1 MTIFGFPL
9 TEWFL
14 FYIFIWLT
22 HYSIEYTRYLFDR
35 RRKMLEKAITEAER
49 KEARKHVDELI
60 EKHDKLNPEV
70 KDSSQIIN

>member
-70 KDSSQIIN
+70 RDSSQIIN

>member
-14 FYIFIWLT
+14 FSVFVWLT

-35 RRKMLEKAITEAER
+35 RRRMLGKAIAESDR
-49 KEARKHVDELI
+49 AQARKHVDELI
-60 EKHDKLNPEV
+60 DKHDKLNPEV
-70 KDSSQIIN
+70 PSNKVIN

>member
-14 FYIFIWLT
+14 FYVFVWLT
-22 HYSIEYTRYLFDR
+22 HYSIEYTKYMFDR
-35 RRKMLEKAITEAER
+35 RRKMLEKAMAEADR
-49 KEARKHVDELI
+49 KEARKQVDELI

>member
-14 FYIFIWLT
+14 FYVFVWLT
-22 HYSIEYTRYLFDR
+22 HYRIEYTKYMFDR
-35 RRKMLEKAITEAER
+35 RRKMLEKAMAEADR